1 MGFEINDVESL
12 DLSEKFPGLEV
23 VVKVAT
29 TFEEFETM
37 QRIGTAGMGADMDG
51 ALREFGDKFLDSWN
65 ATSRGTDLPAD
76 GDGFSRASL
85 PVKFAILSAWLD
97 LMRGPSAPLE
107 QESSSGLDSPEDSTT
122 EPDSE

>member
-1 MGFEINDVESL
+1 MGFEINDFEPL

-51 ALREFGDKFLDSWN
+51 AIREFGDKFLESWN
-65 ATSRGTDLPAD
+65 AQSRGQDIPAT
-76 GDGFSRASL
+76 GEGLARVSL
-85 PVKFAILSAWLD
+85 PMKFAILSAWLE

-107 QESSSGLDSPEDSTT
+107 QESSDG
-122 EPDSE
+122 PDSQKEPTEESE